1 MENYIPED
9 PKENSLS
16 LERSGDSEPP
26 MTFSTQKTIF
36 GFLILLTLSMVLHK
50 VSGSKSPV

>member
-26 MTFSTQKTIF
+26 MNFSTQKTVF
-36 GFLILLTLSMVLHK
+36 GFLILLTLSMVLHR
-50 VSGSKSPV
+50 VFGSKSPV